1 MAIKLV
7 NGLIDVSAPPNR
19 GEEAGVS
26 VNSKAGIGSDSCPC
40 AECSPPP
47 SDVLDDEVF
56 RSLPQKAQEALE
68 KLKRYSAGR
77 EREELRSLDQ
87 AEQLARLLASRIVE
101 DDEGACAAH
110 SELTTCTAQEHL
122 MQ

>member
-7 NGLIDVSAPPNR
+7 NGLIDTSAPPN
-19 GEEAGVS
+19 GEEGTGVS
-26 VNSKAGIGSDSCPC
+26 VDSKTGTNPDSCQF
-40 AECSPPP
+40 AECSPPISHP
-47 SDVLDDEVF
+47 FDDELI
-56 RSLPQKAQEALE
+56 RGLSPKAQAALE

-77 EREELRSLDQ
+77 EREELRSFDQ
-87 AEQLARLLASRIVE
+87 AEQLARLLAARIVE

>member
-7 NGLIDVSAPPNR
+7 NGLIDVSVPPNA
-19 GEEAGVS
+19 GEEASIPVD
-26 VNSKAGIGSDSCPC
+26 SKAGMSSDSCPFE
-40 AECSPPP
+40 ECSPPT
-47 SDVLDDEVF
+47 SHAFDEEVL
-56 RSLPQKAQEALE
+56 RSLPPKVQEALE

-77 EREELRSLDQ
+77 EREELRSIDQ

-110 SELTTCTAQEHL
+110 SELTTCAAQEHL

>member
-7 NGLIDVSAPPNR
+7 NGLIDVSAPLN
-19 GEEAGVS
+19 AGDETSMPVDP
-26 VNSKAGIGSDSCPC
+26 KAGTRSDPYQSP
-40 AECSPPP
+40 ECSPPI
-47 SDVLDDEVF
+47 SHAFDDELL
-56 RSLPQKAQEALE
+56 RGLPPKAQEALE

-77 EREELRSLDQ
+77 EREELRSIDQ